1 MNTMKSEMEKKTE
14 RINGRLNIAEE
25 NISKQ

>member
-14 RINGRLNIAEE
+14 RINGRLNTAEE
-25 NISKQ
+25 KISKQ